1 MTIDKLT
8 EQDVNVTEKPP
19 ITVQNEIQKD
29 VIKEA
34 IGAESTQKQLLQ
46 VLATAQP
53 QQQIQQTAKD
63 QIEKGFL
70 DIKV

>member
-1 MTIDKLT
+1 MTIDKVT
-8 EQDVNVTEKPP
+8 EQDVNATEKPP

-34 IGAESTQKQLLQ
+34 MGAESTQKQVLQ

-70 DIKV
+70 DVKV